1 MAILGALSIA
11 RSGLVATGEALSV
24 TGNNIANVNTTAFKG
39 SRPEFAD
46 LLEVETGGGNGLGV
60 RLADSST
67 SFVQGAIENTSRP
80 TDLAIEGRGFF
91 VVKEGEGF
99 VYTRAG
105 NFVLNSDAQL
115 VTGQGHMVQGYALD
129 ALNNPIGPEVD
140 IDFGNIATEVSST
153 SRITLQNNLS
163 ANADDSIGPFDG
175 TQGWNEAYATS
186 NYTSTVRVYDSLGN
200 QHELTLFF
208 TKTGANAWEVNVG
221 ADAGKLEPAG
231 TAGELSLVGSP
242 ISLTFDSEGA
252 LTAPGATDINVTF
265 QGAAAQDISLDFG
278 TPTAA
283 PGDGLGR
290 DGIVQLGGVSS
301 VAGTQDGFGAGLLRS
316 VSVQE
321 NGIVV
326 GHFDNGQSRPIYQ
339 LALADFAAPDRL
351 SSLGNGLF
359 RESVGSGIATIVT
372 PDSAGLGR
380 VIEQSIE
387 RSNVDLA
394 TEFVNLISLQRAFQ
408 ANARVIT
415 TSDGLLNDLLN
426 IVR

>member
-46 LLEVETGGGNGLGV
+46 LLELETGGGNGLGV
-60 RLADSST
+60 RLADAST

-99 VYTRAG
+99 LYTRAG
-105 NFVLNSDAQL
+105 NFLLNSDAQL

-129 ALNNPIGPEVD
+129 ALNNPTGPEID
-140 IDFGNIATEVSST
+140 IDFGNIATEVSAT

-163 ANADDSIGPFDG
+163 ANADDTIGPFDN
-175 TQGWNEAYATS
+175 TGWSEAYATS
-186 NYTSTVRVYDSLGN
+186 NYTSTVRAYDSLGN
-200 QHELTLFF
+200 QHDLTLFF

-221 ADAGKLEPAG
+221 VDAGEVGNTPGDLE
-231 TAGELSLVGSP
+231 LLGSP
-242 ISLTFDSEGA
+242 IALTFDSNGA
-252 LTAPGATDINVTF
+252 LTAPDPTDISVTF
-265 QGAAAQDISLDFG
+265 NGAAAQDISLDFG
-278 TPTAA
+278 TPTVA

-316 VSVQE
+316 VSVEE

-339 LALADFAAPDRL
+339 LALADFAAPDKL
-351 SSLGNGLF
+351 SSLGNGLY
-359 RESVGSGIATIVT
+359 RESVGSGIATVVT